1 MKKVKNIILSK
12 LKWIIVAILI
22 IVFLFLVCG
31 LFYDKLHVIDD
42 FIYKYI
48 SLLKNPILTVFFKI
62 ITNFSS
68 ALVLILLTILS
79 FIIFKNKRYGT
90 FISINLISITTLN
103 QILKLIFARTRPL
116 DLMIIEESGYSFP
129 SGHSMASMA
138 FYGFI
143 IFLVWKYV
151 KTNKKWIYTIVLSL
165 LILLIGISRIY
176 LGVHYASDVLAGF
189 ILTLAYLIIFTAIID
204 SKLEI
209 ETKVKKDDKNE

>member
-1 MKKVKNIILSK
+1 
-12 LKWIIVAILI
+12 
-22 IVFLFLVCG
+22 
-31 LFYDKLHVIDD
+31 
-42 FIYKYI
+42 
-48 SLLKNPILTVFFKI
+48 
-62 ITNFSS
+62 
-68 ALVLILLTILS
+68 
-79 FIIFKNKRYGT
+79 
-90 FISINLISITTLN
+90 
-103 QILKLIFARTRPL
+103 
-116 DLMIIEESGYSFP
+116 MIIEESGYIFP